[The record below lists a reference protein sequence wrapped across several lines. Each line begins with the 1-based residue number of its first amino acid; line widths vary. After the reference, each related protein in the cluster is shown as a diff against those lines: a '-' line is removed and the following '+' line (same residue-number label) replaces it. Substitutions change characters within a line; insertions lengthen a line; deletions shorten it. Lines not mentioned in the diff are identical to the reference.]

1 MSGQS
6 TVFSPFSRNARSAPS
21 VALTAYFWH
30 MSASWKVPANRNLRS
45 AGEKHSF
52 PPPCS
57 GLCPPQHPEL
67 SGPGLHDPCTQTPM
81 KKPLWTEDLNCQH
94 LDYNRA
100 HFQEVPF
107 AENFSKMVP
116 SQSRDTMGTLVRAF
130 QSPCT

>member
-1 MSGQS
+1 MLG
-6 TVFSPFSRNARSAPS
+6 
-21 VALTAYFWH
+21 
-30 MSASWKVPANRNLRS
+30 
-45 AGEKHSF
+45 
-52 PPPCS
+52 
-57 GLCPPQHPEL
+57 GLCPVFMGVSVGFAEFYLLKTLGFIPLDCNKGHSVSVSSFLPL
-67 SGPGLHDPCTQTPM
+67 CLPLNRLFFLCSSSPFFSVSNLLVSLFMKGDV